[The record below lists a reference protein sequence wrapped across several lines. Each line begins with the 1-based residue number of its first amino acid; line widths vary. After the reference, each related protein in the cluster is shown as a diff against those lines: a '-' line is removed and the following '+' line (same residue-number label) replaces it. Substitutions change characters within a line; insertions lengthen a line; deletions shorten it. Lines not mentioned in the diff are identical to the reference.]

1 MKRLYWRPSRV
12 SRTALTL
19 IAAIALV
26 ALLAVEG
33 LPVKKQ
39 QPYYAEKV
47 RAAELALVAM
57 QTIKTAKLAR
67 GMRIDPVADPA
78 GSGLIGSAL
87 TPVTSNTGY
96 LGAKRVSANPNFA
109 AVILE
114 LLRSA
119 RVGRGDLVAVG
130 LSGSFPALNIATYAA
145 LHVVGASPIIVSSAA
160 SSEWG
165 ANHPELLW
173 LDMERILAEAHVFG
187 FRSVA
192 ASRGGIDDRGVGM
205 SDEGLAL
212 LDAGIARNGLVDL
225 DPKSLSD
232 AIEKR
237 MRVYEQ
243 KAAGRAIRAYVNVG
257 GGTASVGT
265 HIGRKQLAP
274 GLNTK
279 LPRGAE
285 LVDSVMLRFLQ
296 RGVPVVHLTGVAELA
311 RRYGLATKENQLQR
325 VGEGE
330 VYVKTEYNRWLA
342 GAAIAA
348 ILLCMLAFLRLDVGL
363 RLLGRRARSEPS
375 PDPEP
380 MI

>member
-1 MKRLYWRPSRV
+1 MKRLYWRPSGV
-12 SRTALTL
+12 SRTALML
-19 IAAIALV
+19 IAGIAVIALV
-26 ALLAVEG
+26 AVEA
-33 LPVKKQ
+33 LPVKRQ
-39 QPYYAEKV
+39 QPHYAEKV

-57 QTIKTAKLAR
+57 QAIKAAKTAR
-67 GMRIDPVADPA
+67 GMAIDPATDPA

-114 LLRSA
+114 LLRGA

-145 LHVVGASPIIVSSAA
+145 LHVVGATPIIVSSAA

-165 ANHPELLW
+165 ANHPDLLW

-205 SDEGLAL
+205 SDEGRVL

-232 AIEKR
+232 AIDKR

-243 KAAGRAIRAYVNVG
+243 HAAGRAIKAYVNVG

-265 HIGRKQLAP
+265 HIGRKQIAP

-279 LPRGAE
+279 LPRGAA

-311 RRYGLATKENQLQR
+311 RRYGLGAKESQMQR

-330 VYVKTEYNRWLA
+330 VYVKAEFNRWLA
-342 GAAIAA
+342 GAAIAMV
-348 ILLCMLAFLRLDVGL
+348 LLCMLASLRLDVGL
-363 RLLGRRARSEPS
+363 RLLGRRPRSDPS
-375 PDPEP
+375 AGPES